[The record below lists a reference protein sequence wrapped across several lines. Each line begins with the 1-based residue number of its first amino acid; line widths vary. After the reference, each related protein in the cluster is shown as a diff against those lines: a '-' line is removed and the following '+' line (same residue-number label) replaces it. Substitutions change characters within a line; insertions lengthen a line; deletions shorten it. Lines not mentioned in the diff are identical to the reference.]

1 MTNATSTEAT
11 TTEAV
16 VEKKLIKHDDFDINK
31 DWSYLADKEP
41 EASHVLKA
49 ELMNRFGPE
58 GFEITPKQVQVFLAM
73 HRWVQK
79 SDANQSR
86 DDFRGRTWESVEKGY
101 ATLTER
107 AVKEI
112 AENGPNAVMVPMPNI
127 TGLTAAD
134 ILPAAEEAPQDEPTE
149 EVTEI
154 EVVVPEA
161 VAEELVEEGVAEVV
175 EEAPKPKPQR
185 RPRKTA
191 AQRKADAEAAAAAE

>member
-1 MTNATSTEAT
+1 MTNAINTAAAASEET
-11 TTEAV
+11 V
-16 VEKKLIKHDDFDINK
+16 VEKKIIKHDDFDINK
-31 DWSYLADKEP
+31 DWGYLAEKEP

-49 ELMNRFGPE
+49 ELMNRFGPD

-112 AENGPNAVMVPMPNI
+112 AENGPNAVMVPMPNV

-161 VAEELVEEGVAEVV
+161 VAKELIEEGVAE
-175 EEAPKPKPQR
+175 AKPKPQR
-185 RPRKTA
+185 RAPRKTA
-191 AQRKADAEAAAAAE
+191 AQRKADAEAAASAE